1 MRVSARTLALNASM
15 LIAGLL
21 IGTLVLAPTLLA
33 NQGTAQQ
40 PFPQD
45 SAWRNQA
52 IRVVGSTTVLPIANA
67 CAIRFM
73 ELYNTTSI
81 TVEGG
86 GSGRGYSELIDGLCD
101 IADAS
106 RKPKQSEL
114 DAARQKGVAL
124 VLHEIAVD
132 GIAVIVNPS
141 VTEGLNGPL
150 NLTLE
155 EIGKIFAGVYSKW
168 SEVIEGLPDKEI
180 IVFVREHGSGTRATF
195 EEFCMEPFGFE
206 VKTEAAEVPSNPAMR
221 LSIEQT
227 PYSIG
232 YVGLG
237 FVSGNIEVVHVA
249 EENGQPFYAP
259 TYKNVKEGIY
269 PLSRYLYMVTNGI
282 PESGSLTD
290 RFIDFVKSPEGQK
303 LVEQSGYVAIYP
315 KE

>member
-1 MRVSARTLALNASM
+1 MRITARTLALNASM

-67 CAIRFM
+67 CAIKFM

-86 GSGRGYSELIDGLCD
+86 GSGRGYSELTDGLCD

-114 DAARQKGVAL
+114 DAARQKGVTL
-124 VLHEIAVD
+124 VLHEIAID

-168 SEVIEGLPDKEI
+168 SEVREGLPDKEI
-180 IVFVREHGSGTRATF
+180 TVFVREHGSGTRATF

-249 EENGQPFYAP
+249 EENGQPFCAP
-259 TYKNVKEGIY
+259 IHENVKEGIY
-269 PLSRYLYMVTNGI
+269 PLSRYLYMVTNGV

-303 LVEQSGYVAIYP
+303 LVEQCGYIAIYP

>member
-1 MRVSARTLALNASM
+1 MRITARTLALNASM

-67 CAIRFM
+67 CALRFT
-73 ELYNTTSI
+73 ELYNTTNI
-81 TVEGG
+81 IVEGG

-114 DAARQKGVAL
+114 DAARQKGVTL
-124 VLHEIAVD
+124 VLHEIAID

-141 VTEGLNGPL
+141 VTEGLNEPL

-168 SEVIEGLPDKEI
+168 SEVREELPDKDI
-180 IVFVREHGSGTRATF
+180 MVFVREHGSGTRATF

-206 VKTEAAEVPSNPAMR
+206 VKTGAAEVSSNPAMR

-259 TYKNVKEGIY
+259 TYENVKQGIY

-303 LVEQSGYVAIYP
+303 LVEQCGYIAIYP

>member
-1 MRVSARTLALNASM
+1 MRESTKTLALSTSM

-21 IGTLVLAPTLLA
+21 IGTFVLAPTLLP

-40 PFPQD
+40 LFPQD
-45 SAWRNQA
+45 SAWRHQS

-73 ELYNTTSI
+73 ELYNATSI

-86 GSGRGYSELIDGLCD
+86 GSGRGYSELIDGLCN

-114 DAARQKGVAL
+114 DAARQKGVTL
-124 VLHEIAVD
+124 ILHEIAID

-141 VTEGLNGPL
+141 VTEDLNGPL

-168 SEVIEGLPDKEI
+168 SEVKEGLPNKEI
-180 IVFVREHGSGTRATF
+180 KVFVREPGSGTRATF

-206 VKTEAAEVPSNPAMR
+206 VKTGAAQVPSNPAMR
-221 LSIEQT
+221 QSIEQAH
-227 PYSIG
+227 YSIG

-237 FVSGNIEVVHVA
+237 FASNNVEVVHVA
-249 EENGQPFYAP
+249 RENGQPFYAP
-259 TYKNVKEGIY
+259 TYENVKEGIY

-282 PESGSLTD
+282 PKSGSLTD

-303 LVEQSGYVAIYP
+303 LVEQCGYIAIYP

>member
-1 MRVSARTLALNASM
+1 MRVSARTLALSTSM

-21 IGTLVLAPTLLA
+21 IGTFVLVPTLLP

-45 SAWRNQA
+45 SAWRHQA
-52 IRVVGSTTVLPIANA
+52 IRIVGSTTVLPIANA

-114 DAARQKGVAL
+114 DAARQKGVTL
-124 VLHEIAVD
+124 VLHEIAID

-168 SEVIEGLPDKEI
+168 SEVRRELPDKEI
-180 IVFVREHGSGTRATF
+180 TVFVREHGSGTRATF
-195 EEFCMEPFGFE
+195 EEFCMKPFGFK
-206 VKTEAAEVPSNPAMR
+206 VKTGAAEVPSNPAMR

-227 PYSIG
+227 SYSIG

-237 FVSGNIEVVHVA
+237 FVSGNVEVVHVA

-259 TYKNVKEGIY
+259 TYENVKEGIY
-269 PLSRYLYMVTNGI
+269 PLSRYLYMVTNGV

-290 RFIDFVKSPEGQK
+290 RFIDFVKSPKGQK
-303 LVEQSGYVAIYP
+303 LVEQCGYIAVYP

>member
-1 MRVSARTLALNASM
+1 MRVSAKISALSISM

-21 IGTLVLAPTLLA
+21 IGTFILAPMLL
-33 NQGTAQQ
+33 NQGAIQQ
-40 PFPQD
+40 SFPQD
-45 SAWRNQA
+45 STWRHQS

-81 TVEGG
+81 VVEGG

-106 RKPKQSEL
+106 RKPKPSEL
-114 DAARQKGVAL
+114 DAARQKGVTFI
-124 VLHEIAVD
+124 LHEIAID
-132 GIAVIVNPS
+132 GIAVIVHPS

-168 SEVIEGLPDKEI
+168 SQVKEGLPNEDI
-180 IVFVREHGSGTRATF
+180 VVFVREHGSGTRATF
-195 EEFCMEPFGFE
+195 EEFCMEPFGLE
-206 VKTEAAEVPSNPAMR
+206 VTTGASEVPSNPAMR
-221 LSIEQT
+221 QSVEQT

-232 YVGLG
+232 YIGLG
-237 FVSGNIEVVHVA
+237 FLWGNIEAINVA
-249 EENGQPFYAP
+249 EESNGPFYAP
-259 TYKNVKEGIY
+259 TYENVKEGVY
-269 PLSRYLYMVTNGI
+269 PLSRYLYMVTSGI

-303 LVEQSGYVAIYP
+303 LVEQCGYIAIYP